1 MIALEKAC
9 KKHLSN
15 NKVIPYNSYNNVKS
29 IENMPTQELLVKN
42 LKVSFTTPEK
52 ELVAVR
58 GISYQI
64 NQGETLALVGES
76 GCGKTVSALCILKL
90 LQEPPGKILSGEII
104 FDGEDLLKLTKK
116 ELQDRR
122 GRDIAMIF
130 QDPMTS
136 LNPVLTIEEQ
146 IIETLLRHTTL
157 SRKEA
162 REKSFNLLE
171 QVEIPSPKQ
180 KLDQYPHQ
188 LSGGMRQRAM
198 IAMALSCSPRILIAD
213 EPTTA
218 LDVLIQAQ
226 ILALLKKIKNSAQ
239 MSILLIT
246 HDLGVVAE
254 VAERVMVM
262 YAGEIVESGPVR
274 ELFQSPLHP
283 YTLGLMKSIPTLEPT
298 QQNLSRLNEI
308 PGTVPSLSQIP
319 SGCPFHPR
327 CPSAETRCKKDKPKL
342 KEIAHARSVSCWLH

>member
-1 MIALEKAC
+1 
-9 KKHLSN
+9 
-15 NKVIPYNSYNNVKS
+15 
-29 IENMPTQELLVKN
+29 MPTQELLVKN
-42 LKVSFTTPEK
+42 LKVSFATPVK

-58 GISYQI
+58 GISYQL

-76 GCGKTVSALCILKL
+76 GCGKTVSALSILRL
-90 LQEPPGKILSGEII
+90 IEEPPGKIMSGEIL
-104 FDGEDLLKLTKK
+104 FNGKDLLKLTKR
-116 ELQDRR
+116 ELQVHR
-122 GRDIAMIF
+122 GKDIAMVF

-136 LNPVLTIEEQ
+136 MNPVLTIGEQ
-146 IIETLLRHTTL
+146 IIETLLRHTSL

-162 REKSFNLLE
+162 RERSLKLLE
-171 QVEIPSPKQ
+171 QVEIASPKE

-226 ILALLKKIKNSAQ
+226 ILDLLKKIKNETQ

-254 VAERVMVM
+254 IAKRVMVM
-262 YAGEIVESGPVR
+262 YAGEIVESGPVLD
-274 ELFQSPLHP
+274 LFRSPLHP
-283 YTLGLMKSIPTLEPT
+283 YTIGLMKSIPTLEPT
-298 QQNLSRLNEI
+298 QGKLSKLNEI
-308 PGTVPSLSQIP
+308 SGVVPSLSQIP

-327 CPSAETRCKKDKPKL
+327 CPSAETRCKTEKPKL
-342 KEIAHARSVSCWLH
+342 KKIANEYSVSCWLH

>member
-1 MIALEKAC
+1 
-9 KKHLSN
+9 
-15 NKVIPYNSYNNVKS
+15 
-29 IENMPTQELLVKN
+29 MPTPELLVKN
-42 LKVSFTTPEK
+42 LKVSFAASKK
-52 ELVAVR
+52 ELIAVR
-58 GISYQI
+58 GISYQL
-64 NQGETLALVGES
+64 NQGEILALVGES
-76 GCGKTVSALCILKL
+76 GCGKTVSALSILRL
-90 LQEPPGKILSGEII
+90 IQEPPGKIVSGEIL
-104 FDGEDLLKLTKK
+104 FAGKDLLKLKKK

-122 GRDIAMIF
+122 GKDIAMIF

-136 LNPVLTIEEQ
+136 LNPVLTIGEQ
-146 IIETLLRHTTL
+146 IIETLLRHTSL
-157 SRKEA
+157 SRKKA
-162 REKSFNLLE
+162 REKSFRLLE

-226 ILALLKKIKNSAQ
+226 ILSLLKKIKNDTQ

-262 YAGEIVESGPVR
+262 YAGEIVESGSVND
-274 ELFQSPLHP
+274 LFRSPLHP
-283 YTLGLMKSIPTLEPT
+283 YTIGLMESIPTLEST
-298 QQNLSRLNEI
+298 QQKLSKLKEI
-308 PGTVPSLSQIP
+308 SGTVPSLSQVP
-319 SGCPFHPR
+319 FGCPFHPR
-327 CPSAETRCKKDKPKL
+327 CSAAETRCKTDKPKL
-342 KEIAHARSVSCWLH
+342 KKISQTHSVSCWLH

>member
-1 MIALEKAC
+1 
-9 KKHLSN
+9 
-15 NKVIPYNSYNNVKS
+15 
-29 IENMPTQELLVKN
+29 MPTEELLVKN
-42 LKVSFTTPEK
+42 LKVSFATPVK

-58 GISYQI
+58 GISYQL

-76 GCGKTVSALCILKL
+76 GCGKTVSALSILQL
-90 LQEPPGKILSGEII
+90 IEEPPGKIMSGEIL
-104 FDGEDLLKLTKK
+104 FNGKDLLKLTKR
-116 ELQDRR
+116 ELQVHR
-122 GRDIAMIF
+122 GKDIAMVF

-136 LNPVLTIEEQ
+136 MNPVLTIGEQ
-146 IIETLLRHTTL
+146 IIETILRHTSL

-162 REKSFNLLE
+162 REKSLKLLE
-171 QVEIPSPKQ
+171 QVEIASPKE

-226 ILALLKKIKNSAQ
+226 ILDLLKKIKNETQ

-254 VAERVMVM
+254 IAKRVMVM
-262 YAGEIVESGPVR
+262 YAGEIVESGPVLD
-274 ELFQSPLHP
+274 LFRSPLHP
-283 YTLGLMKSIPTLEPT
+283 YTIGLMKSIPTLKPT
-298 QQNLSRLNEI
+298 QGKLPKLNEI
-308 PGTVPSLSQIP
+308 SGVVPSLSQIP

-327 CPSAETRCKKDKPKL
+327 CPSAETRCKTEKPKL
-342 KEIAHARSVSCWLH
+342 KKIANEYSVSCWLH

>member
-1 MIALEKAC
+1 
-9 KKHLSN
+9 
-15 NKVIPYNSYNNVKS
+15 
-29 IENMPTQELLVKN
+29 MPKQELLVRN
-42 LKVSFTTPEK
+42 LKVSFSTPEK
-52 ELVAVR
+52 ELIAVR
-58 GISYQI
+58 GISYQL

-76 GCGKTVSALCILKL
+76 GCGKTVSALSILRL
-90 LQEPPGKILSGEII
+90 IEEPPGKIMSGEIL
-104 FDGEDLLKLTKK
+104 FDDKDLLKLTKK
-116 ELQDRR
+116 ELQDHR
-122 GRDIAMIF
+122 GKDIAMVF
-130 QDPMTS
+130 QNPMTS
-136 LNPVLTIEEQ
+136 MNPVLTIGEQ
-146 IIETLLRHTTL
+146 IIETLLRHTSL

-162 REKSFNLLE
+162 KEKSLELLE
-171 QVEIPSPKQ
+171 QVEISSPKE

-226 ILALLKKIKNSAQ
+226 ILDLLKKIKKETR

-254 VAERVMVM
+254 IAKRVMVM
-262 YAGEIVESGPVR
+262 YAGEIVEAGLVR
-274 ELFQSPLHP
+274 DLFQSPLHP
-283 YTLGLMKSIPTLEPT
+283 YTIGLMKSIPELQPATKKK
-298 QQNLSRLNEI
+298 SKLNEI

-327 CPSAETRCKKDKPKL
+327 CPSVENRCKTEKPKL
-342 KEIAHARSVSCWLH
+342 KQVADDYFVSCWLHE

>member
-1 MIALEKAC
+1 
-9 KKHLSN
+9 
-15 NKVIPYNSYNNVKS
+15 
-29 IENMPTQELLVKN
+29 MPTQELLVKN
-42 LKVSFTTPEK
+42 LKVSFATPVK

-58 GISYQI
+58 GISYQL

-76 GCGKTVSALCILKL
+76 GCGKTVSALSILRL
-90 LQEPPGKILSGEII
+90 IEEPPGRIMSGEIF
-104 FDGEDLLKLTKK
+104 FDGKDLLKMTKK

-136 LNPVLTIEEQ
+136 MNPVLTIGEQ
-146 IIETLLRHTTL
+146 IIETILRHTPL

-162 REKSFNLLE
+162 KVKSLKLLE
-171 QVEIPSPKQ
+171 QVEIHSPKE

-226 ILALLKKIKNSAQ
+226 ILDLLKKIKNETQ

-254 VAERVMVM
+254 IAKRVMVI
-262 YAGEIVESGPVR
+262 YAGEIVESGPVLD
-274 ELFQSPLHP
+274 LFRSPLHP
-283 YTLGLMKSIPTLEPT
+283 YTIGLMKSIPTLKPT
-298 QQNLSRLNEI
+298 QGKLSKLNEI
-308 PGTVPSLSQIP
+308 SGVVPSLSQIP

-327 CPSAETRCKKDKPKL
+327 CPSAETRCKTEKPKL
-342 KEIAHARSVSCWLH
+342 KKIANEYSVSCWLH

>member
-1 MIALEKAC
+1 
-9 KKHLSN
+9 
-15 NKVIPYNSYNNVKS
+15 
-29 IENMPTQELLVKN
+29 MPTQELLVKN
-42 LKVSFTTPEK
+42 LKVSFSTPEK

-58 GISYQI
+58 GISYQL

-76 GCGKTVSALCILKL
+76 GCGKTVSALSILRL
-90 LQEPPGKILSGEII
+90 IEEPPGKIMSGEIL
-104 FDGEDLLKLTKK
+104 FNGKDLLKLTKR
-116 ELQDRR
+116 ELQVHR
-122 GRDIAMIF
+122 GKDIAMVF

-136 LNPVLTIEEQ
+136 MNPVLTIGEQ
-146 IIETLLRHTTL
+146 IIETILRHTSL

-162 REKSFNLLE
+162 REKSLKLLE
-171 QVEIPSPKQ
+171 QVEIASPKE

-226 ILALLKKIKNSAQ
+226 ILDLLKKIKNETQ

-254 VAERVMVM
+254 IAKRVMVM
-262 YAGEIVESGPVR
+262 YAGEIVESGPVLD
-274 ELFQSPLHP
+274 LFRSPLHP
-283 YTLGLMKSIPTLEPT
+283 YTIGLMKSIPTLKPT
-298 QQNLSRLNEI
+298 QGKLSKLNEI
-308 PGTVPSLSQIP
+308 SGVVPSLSQIP

-327 CPSAETRCKKDKPKL
+327 CPSAETRCKTEKPKL
-342 KEIAHARSVSCWLH
+342 KKIANEYSVSCWLH

>member
-1 MIALEKAC
+1 
-9 KKHLSN
+9 
-15 NKVIPYNSYNNVKS
+15 
-29 IENMPTQELLVKN
+29 MPTPELLVKN
-42 LKVSFTTPEK
+42 LKVSFSTSKK
-52 ELVAVR
+52 ELIAVR
-58 GISYQI
+58 GISYQL
-64 NQGETLALVGES
+64 NQGEILALIGES
-76 GCGKTVSALCILKL
+76 GCGKTVSALSILRL
-90 LQEPPGKILSGEII
+90 IQEPPGKIVSGEIL
-104 FDGEDLLKLTKK
+104 FAGKDLLKLKKK

-122 GRDIAMIF
+122 GKGIAMIF

-136 LNPVLTIEEQ
+136 LNPVLTIGEQ
-146 IIETLLRHTTL
+146 IIETLLRHTSL
-157 SRKEA
+157 SRKKA
-162 REKSFNLLE
+162 REKSFRLLE

-226 ILALLKKIKNSAQ
+226 ILSLLKKIKNDTQ

-262 YAGEIVESGPVR
+262 YAGEIVESGSVND
-274 ELFQSPLHP
+274 LFRSPLHP
-283 YTLGLMKSIPTLEPT
+283 YTIGLMESIPTLESS
-298 QQNLSRLNEI
+298 QQKLSRLKEI
-308 PGTVPSLSQIP
+308 SGAVPSLSQVP
-319 SGCPFHPR
+319 FGCPFHPR
-327 CPSAETRCKKDKPKL
+327 CSAAETRCKTDKPKL
-342 KEIAHARSVSCWLH
+342 KKISQTHSVSCWLH

>member
-1 MIALEKAC
+1 
-9 KKHLSN
+9 
-15 NKVIPYNSYNNVKS
+15 
-29 IENMPTQELLVKN
+29 MPTQELLVKN
-42 LKVSFTTPEK
+42 LKVSFATPVK

-58 GISYQI
+58 GISYQL

-76 GCGKTVSALCILKL
+76 GCGKTVSALSILRL
-90 LQEPPGKILSGEII
+90 IEEPPGKIMGGEIL
-104 FDGEDLLKLTKK
+104 FNGKDLLKLTKR
-116 ELQDRR
+116 ELQVHR
-122 GRDIAMIF
+122 GKDIAMVF

-136 LNPVLTIEEQ
+136 MNPVLTIGEQ
-146 IIETLLRHTTL
+146 IIETILRHTSL

-162 REKSFNLLE
+162 REKSLKLLE
-171 QVEIPSPKQ
+171 QVEIASPKE

-218 LDVLIQAQ
+218 LDVLTQAQ
-226 ILALLKKIKNSAQ
+226 ILDLLKKIKNETQ

-254 VAERVMVM
+254 IAKRVMVM
-262 YAGEIVESGPVR
+262 YAGEIVESGPVLD
-274 ELFQSPLHP
+274 LFRSPLHP
-283 YTLGLMKSIPTLEPT
+283 YTIGLMKSIPTLKPT
-298 QQNLSRLNEI
+298 QGKLSKLNEI
-308 PGTVPSLSQIP
+308 SGVVPSLSQIP

-327 CPSAETRCKKDKPKL
+327 CPSAETRCKTEKPKL
-342 KEIAHARSVSCWLH
+342 KKIANEYSVSCWLH